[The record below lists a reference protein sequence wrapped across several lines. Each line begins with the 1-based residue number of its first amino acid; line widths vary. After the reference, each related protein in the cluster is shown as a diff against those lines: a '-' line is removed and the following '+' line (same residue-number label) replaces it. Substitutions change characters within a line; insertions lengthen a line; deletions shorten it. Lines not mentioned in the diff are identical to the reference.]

1 VRLTARRPLRPSR
14 PTDDANDPQRVVP
27 VRPGAQVAARVGLWG
42 LVVLGAFGGLIGMVR
57 PSARPEA
64 RATEA
69 SESAT
74 LPPEM
79 AGFAELAVKTW
90 LEATGGDDAEVE
102 AMFAANP
109 STSAADGGRRRVAD
123 TSTVGARRI
132 GDGYWAVTVAAPVS
146 EMVSE
151 RWRDAG
157 TWYLEVGVMAGSDG
171 SLVATAEPAIVPA
184 PTEPEEA
191 PRPAGGSLGVPSGD
205 DEAMAAA
212 VEGFLSSLVAGS
224 GDVSRYLAPDVE
236 IAPVTPAPF
245 TQVSLLRWSVTEL
258 DGGEVRVRLTAR
270 GVSASGVPRSL
281 SYELELA
288 ERAGRWE
295 VLSLSGAPTMEDA
308 EDAAEETTTTS
319 TTAPA
324 STTTVSISSSPG
336 A

>member
-1 VRLTARRPLRPSR
+1 M
-14 PTDDANDPQRVVP
+14 
-27 VRPGAQVAARVGLWG
+27 RVGLWA
-42 LVVLGAFGGLIGMVR
+42 LVGLGAFGGLVGMIR
-57 PSARPEA
+57 PAAQPEA
-64 RATEA
+64 RATDA

-90 LEATGGDDAEVE
+90 LEATGGDDAAVE

-109 STSAADGGRRRVAD
+109 STSAADGGRRRVGD
-123 TSTVGARRI
+123 TATVGARRI
-132 GDGYWAVTVAAPVS
+132 EDDYWAVTVAAPVS

-157 TWYLEVGVMAGSDG
+157 MWHLEVGVMAAGDG
-171 SLVATAEPAIVPA
+171 SLVATAEPALVPA

-191 PRPAGGSLGVPSGD
+191 PRLAGGSLGVPSGD
-205 DEAMAAA
+205 DEEMAAT
-212 VEGFLSSLVAGS
+212 VEGFLAALVAGS

-245 TQVSLLRWSVTEL
+245 TQVSLLRWSVTDVAE
-258 DGGEVRVRLTAR
+258 DEVRIRLSAR
-270 GVSASGVPRSL
+270 GVSASGVPRTL

-288 ERAGRWE
+288 ERSGRWE
-295 VLSLSGAPTMEDA
+295 VLSLSGAPTMEDE
-308 EDAAEETTTTS
+308 EDTAEETTTTS

-324 STTTVSISSSPG
+324 STTTASISSSPG